1 MNNAYISA
9 LAALAGS
16 GIGALLRLGRP
27 GSRSAIKIGANAPPK
42 SALGSS
48 SSLPSSSIRP
58 RGCSLTR

>member
-16 GIGALLRLGRP
+16 GIGVLASVGTTWL
-27 GSRSAIKIGANAPPK
+27 SAIKIGANAPSK

-48 SSLPSSSIRP
+48 SSLASSSIRP